1 MQTIAMT
8 EKVTGNRGRSE
19 TGFTMMELLIVIAI
33 GTIMLA
39 ATLPM
44 ISSWTE
50 KNRLLGASRKIAN
63 DLQYCRQNAI
73 SDNKYY
79 TLEFTASKPITYDIK
94 KSDDMATWET
104 VYSDVS
110 LSESSEFQS
119 FEASG
124 NPIFNYKGMTTGGVT
139 ITITNANGDA
149 KTVSVTLAGK
159 ISSS

>member
-1 MQTIAMT
+1 MT
-8 EKVTGNRGRSE
+8 EKVARNRGRSE
-19 TGFTMMELLIVIAI
+19 AGFTMMELLIVIAI

-50 KNRLLGASRKIAN
+50 KNRLLGASRKIVN

-79 TLEFTASKPITYDIK
+79 KLEFTASQPITYDIK

-104 VYSDVS
+104 VYSNVS
-110 LSESSEFQS
+110 LSESSQFQS
-119 FEASG
+119 FAASG
-124 NPIFNYKGMTTGGVT
+124 NPIFNYKGMTTAGVT
-139 ITITNANGDA
+139 ITIVNGNGDA
-149 KTVSVTLAGK
+149 KTVTVTLAGK
-159 ISSS
+159 VSSS